1 MGALMGNGLFEA
13 LTGRSLESAGG
24 MDDRQGEDVRRAA
37 RGWPSVSDAYY
48 EEELLYLREE
58 GARFARTHPQR
69 AGYLNL
75 ESAKDRDP
83 AVERLFEGFA
93 FLCAGIRRR
102 LDDGFPE
109 LTEGLAEMLWPQ
121 FLEPVPGTCIA
132 AFKPRAGMLH
142 GSHIIKKGT
151 DMYTPPDPDTGVAC
165 RFSTAWDVNVNP
177 LSLDKVEIS
186 ANTVGKDI
194 LTLAFKLDPGIRP
207 DALRLSRTRVY
218 IHDDLSSALL
228 IRKLLLRDVEAITLR
243 DDRGQS
249 LSINPRDMFIEGGFG
264 ENDGLFPECQNV
276 SRPFSL
282 LRDYFTF
289 PERFLFVDICGLDLL
304 PRSAKP
310 PSVLYLEVRFDRKI
324 PGHIALAKSTFR
336 LYCTPAVNIFR
347 RDAEPVAV
355 SGEKSE
361 YRLIPDSARPGC
373 YAIQS
378 VESVT
383 GIDSATGERREYNKF
398 GKFGG
403 LQRFYSLRRDRLPD
417 GGPAIKIL
425 MNGRQTENGR
435 LIRETLHIET
445 WQTNGTLARKA
456 AAAGNLRL
464 AAPNFPDFITFSNI
478 TLPNNPINPPSGDE
492 FLWTFLSHLSCA
504 HSNFCD
510 AGKLKDFLYAYD
522 WTGNKRPEA
531 ESILSVSLKPIDLAE
546 DMAVIRGTEMN
557 IAIDERAAPEEALFL
572 FGTVVARA
580 LSCMAS
586 VNTFLKLTFT
596 MSPSG
601 KQIVWYCRSGER
613 RRI

>member
-1 MGALMGNGLFEA
+1 MGIGLFEA
-13 LTGRSLESAGG
+13 LTGNSLESAGG
-24 MDDRQGEDVRRAA
+24 TDDRDIRRAV

-58 GARFARTHPQR
+58 GARFARMHPQR

-83 AVERLFEGFA
+83 FAERLFEGFA

-121 FLEPVPGTCIA
+121 FLEPVPGTCIV
-132 AFKPRAGMLH
+132 AFKPRAGMLQ
-142 GSHIIKKGT
+142 GSHIIRKGT
-151 DMYTPPDPDTGVAC
+151 DMYTPPDPSTGAAC

-186 ANTVGKDI
+186 ANTAGKDV
-194 LTLAFKLDPGIRP
+194 LTLTFKLDPGIRP
-207 DALRLSRTRVY
+207 DTLRLSRTRVY
-218 IHDDLSSALL
+218 IHDDLPSALL
-228 IRKLLLRDVEAITLR
+228 IRKLLLCNAEGIALR

-249 LSINPRDMFIEGGFG
+249 VSLNPRDTLTEGGFG
-264 ENDGLFPECQNV
+264 EDDGLFPESQNV
-276 SRPFSL
+276 SRPLSL

-289 PERFLFVDICGLDLL
+289 PERFLFVDIRGLDSL

-310 PSVLYLEVRFDRKI
+310 PSALYLEIRFDRKI
-324 PGHIALAKSTFR
+324 PSHIALGKSAFR

-355 SGEKSE
+355 SGEKGE
-361 YRLIPDSARPGC
+361 YHLVSDSAHPE
-373 YAIQS
+373 YYTIQS

-383 GIDSATGERREYNKF
+383 GIDSATGERRTYDKF
-398 GKFGG
+398 AKPGG
-403 LQRFYSLRRDRLPD
+403 PQRFYSLRRDRHPD
-417 GGPAIKIL
+417 GRPEIKLL
-425 MNGRQTENGR
+425 MNGKQTENGR
-435 LIRETLHIET
+435 LIRETLHIKT

-456 AAAGNLRL
+456 AAAGALRL

-478 TLPNNPINPPSGDE
+478 TLPNNPVNPPHGDQY
-492 FLWTFLSHLSCA
+492 LWTFISHLSCA
-504 HSNFCD
+504 YSNFCD
-510 AGKLKDFLYAYD
+510 AGKLKDFLCTYD
-522 WTGNKRPEA
+522 WAGAGSKRPEI
-531 ESILSVSLKPIDLAE
+531 ESILSVSLKPIDLAIGK
-546 DMAVIRGTEMN
+546 AIIRGTEMN

-572 FGTVVARA
+572 FGTAIARA

-586 VNTFLKLTFT
+586 INTFLKLAFT

-601 KQIVWYCRSGER
+601 KQSVWHCRSGER
-613 RRI
+613 LLV